1 MKNLI
6 NLSGGDRLNL
16 RIEGQISISE
26 SIKNG
31 KTRLTQQV
39 FASTDEAQ

>member
-16 RIEGQISISE
+16 RVEGKILLSE

-31 KTRLTQQV
+31 KKP
-39 FASTDEAQ
+39 AQKRSGRA

>member
-16 RIEGQISISE
+16 RVEDQILLSE
-26 SIKNG
+26 SVKNG
-31 KTRLTQQV
+31 KTRQTQRR
-39 FASTDEAQ
+39 

>member
-16 RIEGQISISE
+16 RVEGQILLSSV
-26 SIKNG
+26 KNG
-31 KTRLTQQV
+31 KSR
-39 FASTDEAQ
+39 